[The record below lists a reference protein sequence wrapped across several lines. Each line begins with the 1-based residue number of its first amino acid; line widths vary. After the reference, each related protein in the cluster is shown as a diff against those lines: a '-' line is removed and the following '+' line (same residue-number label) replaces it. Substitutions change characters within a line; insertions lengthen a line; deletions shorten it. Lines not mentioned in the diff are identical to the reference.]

1 LNVSP
6 EEDVD
11 GSAEVLISA
20 IEHYSYCPRQCAI
33 IHVEQTFEDNVF
45 TTKGHLAHARVD
57 ESDATSAKGIAV
69 LRSIDLWSDRLR
81 LRGKADVVEMRPAGP
96 YPVEYKVGPRR
107 GLHADLQLCAQ
118 AMCLEE
124 MFRRPVPR
132 GAVYSHATRSRAEV
146 TFTPDM
152 RARTEAVIASI
163 REMLECPDLPAAP
176 NDRRC
181 VGCSLAGVCLPSVVA
196 RPAPMR
202 SLQTALFRPLPL
214 PGPEEGDRP

>member
-1 LNVSP
+1 MFP
-6 EEDVD
+6 EDHID
-11 GSAEVLISA
+11 DRAEVLISA

-45 TTKGHLAHARVD
+45 TTKGRLAHARVD
-57 ESDATSAKGIAV
+57 EADATSAKGMAV
-69 LRSIDLWSDRLR
+69 LRSIDLWSDQLQ
-81 LRGKADVVEMRPAGP
+81 LRGRADVVEMRPAGP

-132 GAVYSHATRSRAEV
+132 GAIYSHATRSRTEV
-146 TFTPDM
+146 AFTPDM
-152 RARTEAVIASI
+152 RARTEAVIVAI
-163 REMLECPDLPAAP
+163 REMLDCPDLPAP
-176 NDRRC
+176 LNDRRC
-181 VGCSLAGVCLPSVVA
+181 AGCSLAGVCLPSVVG
-196 RPAPMR
+196 RPASMG
-202 SLQTALFRPLPL
+202 SIQKALFRPLPL